1 MAVLLQDIDESVELD
16 FNRYAAEQKEANTKI
31 ASYGALG
38 SIAGVF
44 LGNFF
49 SVNIIYSGISGF
61 LVGAAVGKY
70 SYELGKN
77 SKNKEASGKSTQK

>member
-1 MAVLLQDIDESVELD
+1 MAVLLKNLDESVELD
-16 FNRYAAEQKEANTKI
+16 FNRYAADQKEVASKI
-31 ASYGALG
+31 ASYGAVG

-70 SYELGKN
+70 SYDLAKKN
-77 SKNKEASGKSTQK
+77 KNKETSGKSKQN